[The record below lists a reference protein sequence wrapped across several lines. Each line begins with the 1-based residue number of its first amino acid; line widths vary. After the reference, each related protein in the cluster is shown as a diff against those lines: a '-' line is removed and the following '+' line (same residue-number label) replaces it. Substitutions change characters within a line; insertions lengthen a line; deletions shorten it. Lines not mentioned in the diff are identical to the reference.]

1 MVGGVKFFRDL
12 CKEDLVFPPW
22 SDHPLACT
30 LKVVRTTQDS
40 ESYEK
45 EEHFPEEH
53 AGRPAKKFLLG
64 IFGFGRLLGSFC
76 VNEPKTKTTPRK
88 TVGFGENLKYA
99 NSV

>member
-1 MVGGVKFFRDL
+1 MHSEG
-12 CKEDLVFPPW
+12 
-22 SDHPLACT
+22 SSH
-30 LKVVRTTQDS
+30 TQDS

-45 EEHFPEEH
+45 EENFPEEH

-88 TVGFGENLKYA
+88 TVGFCENLKYA